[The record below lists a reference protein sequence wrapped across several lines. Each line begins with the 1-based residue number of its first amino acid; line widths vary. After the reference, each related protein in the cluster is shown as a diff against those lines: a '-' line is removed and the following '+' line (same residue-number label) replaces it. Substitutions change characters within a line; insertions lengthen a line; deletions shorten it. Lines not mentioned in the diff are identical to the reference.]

1 MRGWK
6 WTSLAGTREGG
17 LRTMGERAPKTSPVA
32 LERARVPPGVLDVLG
47 RLQEAGYEAYLVGGC
62 VRDLV
67 SGRVPNDWDVAT
79 QAIPGEVQ
87 KLFRR
92 VIPTGVAHGTVT
104 VLVPGGQVEVTT
116 YRVEAGYADG
126 RRPDR
131 VEFRRDLV
139 EDLARRDFTI
149 NAMAFDP
156 KSGELRDPFG
166 GLEDL
171 ARRTVRCVGDAVAR
185 FGEDGLRP
193 LRAVR
198 FATVLDF
205 VLDAPTESA
214 IPGAIPVFRKV
225 AQERVRDEFL
235 KLLLSP
241 AVERGLRLLASTG
254 LLAAAFPELVAAV
267 AAGVG
272 AQVAA
277 VPARAEVRL
286 AALVA
291 STEAREAVLERMR
304 LPGRTTEEVR
314 ALLAHPLSL
323 DAAAWSDAE
332 VRHWATRLGAA
343 RVDDGL
349 WLAAARGLPAAGEV
363 RAHVDAVLAA
373 RPPLSL
379 RELALDGRGVMD
391 VLGVGPS
398 PVVGDATQW
407 LLQQV
412 LETPAH
418 NTAEG
423 LRGLLFAW
431 AEARGLKRGPPG

>member
-1 MRGWK
+1 M
-6 WTSLAGTREGG
+6 S
-17 LRTMGERAPKTSPVA
+17 ERAPKTPPAA
-32 LERARVPPGVLDVLG
+32 LERARVPAGVLDVLE
-47 RLQEAGYEAYLVGGC
+47 RLQEAGFEAYLVGGC

-67 SGRVPNDWDVAT
+67 TGRVPNDWDVAT
-79 QAIPGEVQ
+79 QAIPAEVQ
-87 KLFRR
+87 RLFRK

-104 VLVPGGQVEVTT
+104 VLVSGGQVEVTT

-171 ARRTVRCVGDAVAR
+171 ARGTVRCVGDAVAR

-198 FATVLDF
+198 FAAVLDF
-205 VLDAPTESA
+205 ALDPATEAA
-214 IPGAIPVFRKV
+214 IPGAVSVFRKV

-241 AVERGLRLLASTG
+241 GVERGLRLLASTG
-254 LLAAAFPELVAAV
+254 LLAAAFPELMPAV
-267 AAGVG
+267 APGAR

-277 VPARAEVRL
+277 VPGRVEVRL
-286 AALVA
+286 AALLAAVPA
-291 STEAREAVLERMR
+291 PQAVLERLR
-304 LPGRTTEEVR
+304 LPGRTMEEVR
-314 ALLAHPLSL
+314 TLLAHPVPE
-323 DAAAWSDAE
+323 DAPAWSDAD
-332 VRHWATRLGAA
+332 VRRWAAGLGAP
-343 RVDDGL
+343 RVDDAL
-349 WLAAARGLPAAGEV
+349 WLAAAAGLKAADEV
-363 RAHVDAVLAA
+363 RAQVNRVLAS
-373 RPPLSL
+373 RPPLTV
-379 RELALDGRGVMD
+379 RDLALDGRGVMD
-391 VLGVGPS
+391 ALGVGPS
-398 PVVGDATQW
+398 PVVGEATQW

-412 LETPAH
+412 LEAPAN
-418 NTAEG
+418 NTEAA
-423 LRGLLFAW
+423 LRRLLSVW
-431 AEARGLKRGPPG
+431 GEARGLKRGAPG